1 LSFKVKVY
9 RKSIVQ
15 YISFVTGELGLP
27 EDTRGYQSHRTCPAW
42 PEAYKRQEGREP
54 SGTGQG
60 ILLHGQR
67 GLLEENR
74 KYPVQGVLGNLY
86 FYV

>member
-1 LSFKVKVY
+1 MKVKVS

-27 EDTRGYQSHRTCPAW
+27 EDTGGYQSHRTCPAW
-42 PEAYKRQEGREP
+42 PDAYKCQEGREP

-60 ILLHGQR
+60 ILLHGQQ
-67 GLLEENR
+67 GLLEAGWEH
-74 KYPVQGVLGNLY
+74 PLQGVLGNLY
-86 FYV
+86 F